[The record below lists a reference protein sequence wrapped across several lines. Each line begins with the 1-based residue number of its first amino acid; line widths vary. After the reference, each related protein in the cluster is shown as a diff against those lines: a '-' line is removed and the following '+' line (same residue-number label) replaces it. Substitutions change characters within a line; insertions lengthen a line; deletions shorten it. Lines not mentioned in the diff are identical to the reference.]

1 MGVGPGSRFRN
12 RCPDDEQSALCI
24 NANLHDFSGTCGLL
38 RSHSSGTRLA
48 RLLLMRSARALSEL
62 VRTRTARLCALSL
75 VVLVTLPFTA
85 PFATLN
91 WADFVSS
98 GRARRVVTSVDASVA
113 SCAQNDDADDVTASD
128 VCVRRVHAF
137 RFCELAPVTS
147 PVAGDP
153 LASAVSILS
162 DCGTSPSARS
172 VSALGTILRL

>member
-1 MGVGPGSRFRN
+1 
-12 RCPDDEQSALCI
+12 
-24 NANLHDFSGTCGLL
+24 
-38 RSHSSGTRLA
+38 
-48 RLLLMRSARALSEL
+48 MRSARALSEL

-98 GRARRVVTSVDASVA
+98 GRARRATIVDASVA